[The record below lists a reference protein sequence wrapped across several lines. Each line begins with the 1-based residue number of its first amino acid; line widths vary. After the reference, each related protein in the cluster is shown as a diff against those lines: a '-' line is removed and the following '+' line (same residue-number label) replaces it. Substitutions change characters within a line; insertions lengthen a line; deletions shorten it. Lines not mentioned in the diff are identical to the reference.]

1 MFFFYS
7 LLLTLAFILMLPLFL
22 LRRQKY
28 AAGFRQRLGSYPE
41 FKHDSRKVI
50 WLHCVSVGETNAA
63 RPLVDDLTANF
74 PNHRIV
80 ISTTTLTGQT
90 LAQSIFKDKADAV
103 FYFPFD
109 WKFSVRKALANYKPC
124 VVLLME
130 TEIWPRFIR
139 EAKKSGANVVI
150 VNGRLSEKSFD
161 RYSRVRWF
169 VKRALA
175 FVDLALM
182 QGEADA
188 QRIVFLGMNSEKV
201 SVTGNVKFDH
211 MVEVS
216 ESAFTEEFRQRFAVT
231 GERPL
236 IIAASTHEPEEDW
249 IIEAFS
255 SIAGAIP
262 ELLYRVNAERPR
274 LLIAPRHPE
283 RFDQVWRTM
292 LKSGF
297 SAVRRSSL
305 PTDADKLSDL
315 ILLDSIGEMRSLFP
329 LANAVFVGGSLI
341 PHGGQSVLEPAAAGK
356 AIVIGPFFSNFAS
369 IVDEMNSN
377 QAIITLGPDTKEVS
391 IGKLTQIFIEILG
404 NVRIREYMEE
414 NVKRIMAENRG
425 ATAKT
430 IEYLRPIFNASE
442 QVKTEN

>member
-1 MFFFYS
+1 MFFLYS
-7 LLLTLAFILMLPLFL
+7 LLLTLAFILMSPLFL

-28 AAGFRQRLGSYPE
+28 ASGFRQRLGNYPE
-41 FKHDSRKVI
+41 FNHDGRKVI

-63 RPLVDDLTANF
+63 RPLVEELKSNF
-74 PNHRIV
+74 PDHRIV
-80 ISTTTLTGQT
+80 VSTTTLTGQT
-90 LAQSIFKDKADAV
+90 LAQDIFKSKADAV
-103 FYFPFD
+103 FYFPLD
-109 WKFSVRKALANYKPC
+109 WKFSVRKALVMFKPSI
-124 VVLLME
+124 VLLME

-139 EAKKSGANVVI
+139 EAKISGAKIAI
-150 VNGRLSEKSFD
+150 VNGRLSEKSFG

-169 VKRALA
+169 VKRALT
-175 FVDLALM
+175 FIDLALM

-201 SVTGNVKFDH
+201 TVTGNVKFDH
-211 MVEVS
+211 MVETS

-231 GERPL
+231 SERPL
-236 IIAASTHEPEEDW
+236 IIAASTHEPEEEW

-262 ELLYRVNAERPR
+262 ERFLYPVNIGRPR

-292 LKSGF
+292 LKSDF

-305 PTDADKLSDL
+305 PTDSDKLSDL

-329 LANAVFVGGSLI
+329 LASAVFVGGSLI

-369 IVDEMNSN
+369 IVDEMNSR

-391 IGKLTQIFIEILG
+391 IGKLTQIFVEILG
-404 NVRIREYMEE
+404 NVRVRERMEE
-414 NVKRIMAENRG
+414 DVKRIMAENRG

-430 IEYLRPIFNASE
+430 IEYLRPILNLRE
-442 QVKTEN
+442 K